1 MRIGTLIQATRYLIT
16 RGWRQRYW
24 LLQMR
29 LSNGLSSL
37 SRTAQVWLHSRWL
50 VSLSVYETEPV
61 TERNPWI
68 TATATLQL
76 VTRTDMK
83 DLLIGGVNENYAV
96 FYELDHLAA
105 WFRDHGV
112 LDSDPVWA
120 HMINLAAAESNQ

>member
-16 RGWRQRYW
+16 NGWRQRCW
-24 LLQMR
+24 LLRMR
-29 LSNGLSSL
+29 LSNGLCNL
-37 SRTAQVWLHSRWL
+37 NRTVQAWLQSRWP
-50 VSLSVYETEPV
+50 VSLSVYEIEPV

-83 DLLIGGVNENYAV
+83 DLLIGGVNENYAA

-112 LDSDPVWA
+112 PDSDPVWG
-120 HMINLAAAESNQ
+120 HLINLAAAESNQ